1 MSIHQH
7 LEQLS
12 NLCQNLQVLEKRFDN
27 NEISNV
33 LRLKEALQQDIQR
46 FEQEQQTLN
55 IAIMGQVK
63 AGKSSFLNALLFD
76 GKPVLP
82 TAATPYAP
90 T

>member
-1 MSIHQH
+1 MSIHQRI
-7 LEQLS
+7 EQLS
-12 NLCQNLQVLEKRFDN
+12 NLCVQNLQVLEKRFDN

-63 AGKSSFLNALLFD
+63 AGKSSFKCAI
-76 GKPVLP
+76 V
-82 TAATPYAP
+82 
-90 T
+90 

>member
-12 NLCQNLQVLEKRFDN
+12 NLYQNLQFLEKRFDN

-63 AGKSSFLNALLFD
+63 VVKAVFKCAI
-76 GKPVLP
+76 V
-82 TAATPYAP
+82 
-90 T
+90 